1 MDYCTVTV
9 LSRNY
14 GVRIGDSVWINDEL
28 CRVTGRPDMTS
39 FNFMPEWA
47 WSDRQFQRFLLWMTA
62 GAALFYGYVGLWHFL
77 G

>member
-1 MDYCTVTV
+1 MIYCAVTG
-9 LSRNY
+9 RAAH
-14 GVRIGDSVWINDEL
+14 GIRIGDTVWLDGEAY
-28 CRVTGRPDMTS
+28 RVTNKPDMVT
-39 FNFMPEWA
+39 FDVMPEWA